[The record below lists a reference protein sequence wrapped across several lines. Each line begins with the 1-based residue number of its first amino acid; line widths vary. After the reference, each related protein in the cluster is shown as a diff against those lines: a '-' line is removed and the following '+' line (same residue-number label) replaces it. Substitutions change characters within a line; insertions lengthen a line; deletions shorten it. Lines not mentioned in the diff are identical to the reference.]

1 MTDETLTQDI
11 DTTVAGEETPNEEDA
26 TTEQETPEIPEGFD
40 DKLYDT
46 ETKSLR
52 IEAVKERF
60 DADKKEMESLKK
72 QRDDMRRKLSK
83 GVSVPEKQEDYD
95 YLPEEKY
102 NKYMGEGDVVGDHIR
117 ECFNKLSEIAY
128 KNGVSKEADAA
139 YKQALLEEL
148 EVLHIMDTRPQE
160 QIDADKAKELEK
172 QKEILGDNFKEIVQG
187 NVDFYKDHGPFT
199 KEERKFMMD
208 LMGKSGHANN
218 IFRKVREMLD
228 TGASFD
234 IPAVADDNGSV
245 EKLVAEYND
254 PNTTDKRRGQI
265 LERAAKEGWR
275 VGDYV

>member
-11 DTTVAGEETPNEEDA
+11 DTTVAGDTTSSEEVEAP
-26 TTEQETPEIPEGFD
+26 ETPEIPEGFD

-60 DADKKEMESLKK
+60 EADQKEMESLKK

-83 GVSVPEKQEDYD
+83 GVSVPENKEEYD
-95 YLPEEKY
+95 YIPEEKY
-102 NKYMGEGDVVGDHIR
+102 NKYMGDGDVVGNHIR
-117 ECFNKLSEIAY
+117 ECFDKLSDIAF

-148 EVLHIMDTRPQE
+148 ETLHIMDTRSQE

-172 QKEILGDNFKEIVQG
+172 QKEILGDKFKEIVQD
-187 NVDFYKDHGPFT
+187 NVAFYKDRGPFT
-199 KEERKFMMD
+199 TEERKFMMD
-208 LMGKSGHANN
+208 LIGKSGHANN

-234 IPAVADDNGSV
+234 IPAVADDNGSI
-245 EKLVAEYND
+245 EKLAKEYND
-254 PNTTDKRRGQI
+254 PNTSDKRRAQI

-275 VGDYV
+275 VGDYM

>member
-1 MTDETLTQDI
+1 MTDETLTEGI
-11 DTTVAGEETPNEEDA
+11 DTTVAGEETPNDEGK
-26 TTEQETPEIPEGFD
+26 ETPEAPEIPEGFD

-52 IEAVKERF
+52 IDAVKERF
-60 DADKKEMESLKK
+60 EADKKEMESLKK

-102 NKYMGEGDVVGDHIR
+102 NKYMGEGDAVGDHIR
-117 ECFNKLSEIAY
+117 ECFGKLSEIAY

-139 YKQALLEEL
+139 YKQAFLEEL
-148 EVLHIMDTRPQE
+148 EALHVMDTRPQE
-160 QIDADKAKELEK
+160 QIDADRAKELEK
-172 QKEILGDNFKEIVQG
+172 QKEILGDKFKEIVQG

-199 KEERKFMMD
+199 TEERKLIME
-208 LMGKSGHANN
+208 LVGKSGHANN

-254 PNTTDKRRGQI
+254 PNTSDKRRTQI